1 MNPLHVWRVVIT
13 YLLRPTPPPSR
24 AERRARATTT
34 TKDQT

>member
-13 YLLRPTPPPSR
+13 YLLRPTPPNR
-24 AERRARATTT
+24 TERRARATTT